1 MPTSAV
7 KRRASAATRPQ
18 WDAAKVKALRTFM
31 GMTQQA
37 FAERLGVRQQTVSE
51 WELGLYRPRGA
62 TVTLLNIIGDQAGFK
77 YTGEVSRRTSE

>member
-1 MPTSAV
+1 MPTSAI
-7 KRRASAATRPQ
+7 KRRASTATRPQ

-37 FAERLGVRQQTVSE
+37 FAAKLGVRQQTVSE

-62 TVTLLNIIGDQAGFK
+62 TVTLLNIIAEQAGFK
-77 YTGEVSRRTSE
+77 YTGEVSKKTSE